1 MNRWNWRRSSARAG
15 ACVIMTIVSMLAP
28 AGQSFAD
35 PGVAQRPLLLELFT
49 SQGCSSCPP
58 ADAVLRE
65 LSTHDD
71 LLPLALHVDYWNN
84 LGWVDPFSSAAFTAR
99 QQGYASVRGF
109 EVYTPQLVVE
119 GKSDVIG
126 SNRSDVSATIASAR
140 REAKSAVSSIQRNGN
155 KVNMS
160 IGAAAGASVDTA
172 ADVYL
177 LSFDSNESTSIR
189 SGENAGRKLVYVNVV
204 RSMRKVGEWRN
215 QPLSLAEQLQTQESG
230 DRLALVAQDRAG
242 TVWAVA
248 STPAAGAN

>member
-1 MNRWNWRRSSARAG
+1 MDRRTWQRLSGRAG
-15 ACVIMTIVSMLAP
+15 AGIVMTVASMLAP
-28 AGQSFAD
+28 TGQAFAD
-35 PGVAQRPLLLELFT
+35 TGATQRPLLLELFT

-71 LLPLALHVDYWNN
+71 LLPLAFHVDYWNN

-119 GKSDVIG
+119 GKSDAIG

-140 REAKSAVSSIQRNGN
+140 REAKSAVSSIQRSGRS
-155 KVNMS
+155 VS
-160 IGAAAGASVDTA
+160 ISVGAAAGASANTA

-177 LSFDSNESTSIR
+177 LSFDSNQSTSIR
-189 SGENAGRKLVYVNVV
+189 GGENAGRKLAYANVV

-215 QPLSLAEQLQTQESG
+215 QPLTLAEQLQPQESG
-230 DRLALVAQDRAG
+230 DRLALVVQERGG

-248 STPAAGAN
+248 STPAVGVN